1 MSKKMGKEELQRL
14 AHFKINKMKVS
25 ELKEFLGVDQPLI
38 KLLPNKIPETFK
50 IDIQFAV
57 QSYNNS
63 NCGRNSS
70 GGELY
75 KRALILIKNQDFNSR
90 ELEISVRWF
99 VPSGFGDGNIST
111 EKVSFI
117 LNDKDLIGMND
128 HGVRDYLKA
137 LFKIPYVLQHNKEI
151 PYTLPQ

>member
-25 ELKEFLGVDQPLI
+25 ELKEFLGVDRPLI

-50 IDIQFAV
+50 IDVQYVV

-63 NCGRNSS
+63 NSGRNSS
-70 GGELY
+70 GGALY
-75 KRALILIKNQDFNSR
+75 NRAHVCIKNQDFNSR

-111 EKVSFI
+111 ENVSFM

-137 LFKIPYVLQHNKEI
+137 LFQIPYVLQHNKEI
-151 PYTLPQ
+151 PYTLPR